1 MLSQNDYA
9 ELNNFLNRLQG
20 KTVRTEISSR
30 INMGFRMS
38 FSTVLEKQGD
48 SFSFTSESG
57 DVSIFFNPSEAE
69 GFSSDHSSISLLY
82 GDNLVTVRY
91 ARKR

>member
-1 MLSQNDYA
+1 MLSDQDYS

-20 KTVRTEISSR
+20 KIVRTEISSR

-38 FSTVLEKQGD
+38 FSTTLDKQGD
-48 SFSFTSESG
+48 SFSLTSDSG
-57 DVSIFFNPSEAE
+57 DVTIFFDPNEAE
-69 GFSSDHSSISLLY
+69 GFNSDHSSVSLLY

-91 ARKR
+91 ARTR